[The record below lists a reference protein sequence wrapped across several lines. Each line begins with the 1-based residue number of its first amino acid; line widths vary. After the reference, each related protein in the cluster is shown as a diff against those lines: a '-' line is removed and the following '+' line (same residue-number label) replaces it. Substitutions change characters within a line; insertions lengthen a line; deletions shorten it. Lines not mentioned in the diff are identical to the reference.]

1 MFKNTLFIATA
12 LLVILFSGCKGED
25 KMAYYSAEY
34 FVRYLEGE
42 QTVKADA
49 RIYAGTDAASVKPVA
64 CESMHFRE
72 YEMKAN
78 SKLGNLYQYEAKM
91 PFAAKCAFEFQL
103 TTTKKPQA
111 FSYEMTPVPSFS
123 VSDSLGLP
131 KGLFLTWEGTPLVL
145 GESIVLIFEQD
156 DRSTAEATVTGPTPG
171 NSVAIPRIQLK
182 GISPGTWAVY
192 LVRKRNVVLV
202 EEDHSITAEAAY
214 YTKPKQVNL

>member
-1 MFKNTLFIATA
+1 MLKTTLFIATA
-12 LLVILFSGCKGED
+12 LLVLFSGCKGED
-25 KMAYYSAEY
+25 KTAYYVAEY

-64 CESMHFRE
+64 CENMHFRE

-78 SKLGNLYQYEAKM
+78 GKLGNLYQYEAKM

-103 TTTKKPQA
+103 TEAKKPQS
-111 FSYEMTPVPSFS
+111 FSYEMAQVPSFS

-131 KGLFLTWEGTPLVL
+131 KGLFLTWEGTPLVQ
-145 GESIVLIFEQD
+145 GESIVLIFEKE
-156 DRSTAEATVTGPTPG
+156 DRSTAEATVTGPTLS
-171 NSVAIPRIQLK
+171 NSIAIPRIQLK

-192 LVRKRNVVLV
+192 LVRKHNVVLV

-214 YTKPKQVNL
+214 YTKPMQVTL